1 MIRQKEKKCD
11 YMSYENNML
20 IINIIHIISN
30 TKSMTFVCAIAAYTI
45 TISFVIWFIKYLVH
59 YFLFILVLTSFWYS
73 FLLMTDVIRESTYL
87 GIILVKLYVV
97 LNLDASIYYFWNNV
111 LFFLFWAFFHRVYVL
126 VLYLVHVDPLLVFI
140 Y

>member
-30 TKSMTFVCAIAAYTI
+30 TKSMTSVCAIAAYTI
-45 TISFVIWFIKYLVH
+45 TISFVIWFIKFLVH
-59 YFLFILVLTSFWYS
+59 YFLFIWVLTSFWYS

-97 LNLDASIYYFWNNV
+97 LNLDAFIYYFWNNV

-126 VLYLVHVDPLLVFI
+126 VLYLVHVDHQLVFI

>member
-11 YMSYENNML
+11 YMSYENNMP